1 MAGENLN
8 LNVIWDYMF
17 ENIIIIGKDNN
28 IIYKPSQNIITFC
41 PKYQPKTDTRIR

>member
-28 IIYKPSQNIITFC
+28 IIYKPSQNIITF
-41 PKYQPKTDTRIR
+41 YQPKTDTRIG